1 MSGKGWTHF
10 IGIGGVGMSGLAQIL
25 VAEGQLVS
33 GSDLRENRFTRL
45 LAQRGALIYR
55 GHCADHI
62 AAGVERVVISSA
74 VSPDNPEVREAQE
87 RGLPI
92 IKRGQLLAELMER
105 QRGIAVA
112 GAHGKTTTTAMI
124 TLTLLEG
131 GLDPTA
137 VVGGY
142 VPELG
147 SNARRGA
154 GPFFVAEAD
163 ESDGSFLW
171 LRPEIAVATNIEDDH
186 LDYYGSLEAIIKAF
200 ATFLGNV
207 KPGGE
212 AVICADDPSLAGI
225 AARLTKNGI
234 TYGLGEGARFQAREI
249 NLKGLGSTA
258 KVYCG
263 SRFLGSLELNV
274 PGKHNVVNALAA
286 VAVGHSLGLPFSTIQ
301 AGLVGFR
308 GVERRFQILEGK
320 GSIWVVDDYAHHPTE
335 VRATLA
341 AARQVGARR
350 VVVVFQPHRYTRTLH
365 LHRQLGQSLCQA
377 DLVIINEIYSA
388 GEKPMPGVTAELI
401 VNSLLEAGHS
411 AVYYLPTAGETL
423 EFLQKN
429 CRPGDLVL
437 TLGAG
442 DVNRVGEELVCYLNG
457 SGPGRGGAEG

>member
-1 MSGKGWTHF
+1 
-10 IGIGGVGMSGLAQIL
+10 MSGLAQIL
-25 VAEGQLVS
+25 LAEGQRVS
-33 GSDLRENRFTRL
+33 GSDLKENRFTRL
-45 LAQRGALIYR
+45 LAQSGALIYR
-55 GHCADHI
+55 GHRADHL
-62 AAGVERVVISSA
+62 AGGVDRVVISSA
-74 VSPDNPEVREAQE
+74 VSPENPEVREAQG

-124 TLTLLEG
+124 TLALLEG
-131 GLDPTA
+131 KLDPTA

-147 SNARRGA
+147 SNARYGDGA
-154 GPFFVAEAD
+154 FFVAEAD

-171 LRPEIAVATNIEDDH
+171 LRPEIAVATNVEDDH

-200 ATFLGNV
+200 GTFLGNV

-212 AVICADDPSLAGI
+212 AVICADDPSLTAI
-225 AARLTKNGI
+225 AAELPKSGI
-234 TYGLGEGARFQAREI
+234 TYGLGGGALFQAREI

-263 SRFLGSLELNV
+263 SRFLGSLELKV
-274 PGKHNVVNALAA
+274 PGRHNVVNALAA
-286 VAVGHSLGLPFSTIQ
+286 VAVGCSLGVPFSTIQ
-301 AGLVGFR
+301 AGLAGFR
-308 GVERRFQILEGK
+308 GVERRFQILEGE

-350 VVVVFQPHRYTRTLH
+350 LVAVFQPHRYTRTLH
-365 LHRQLGQSLCQA
+365 LHRQLGQSLRQA

-388 GEKPMPGVTAELI
+388 GEQPIPGVTAELI
-401 VNSLLEAGHS
+401 VESLREAGHS

-457 SGPGRGGAEG
+457 CNRGGSGVDGRG